1 MNAIFY
7 IHISDSYYRVLDCRF
22 NYSVFGCRFK

>member
-7 IHISDSYYRVLDCRF
+7 IHISVAYYSVLDCKF
-22 NYSVFGCRFK
+22 NYSVFGC